1 MRWFKYKARHLHRT
15 KQPIF
20 GAWIPSQVKQHAQQ
34 RFQRLCCR
42 LPPRTS
48 RGPRTLQLICPSR
61 WEIAPW
67 VVAWGCQVCAWPPW
81 TGNMS
86 WPVWPLAA
94 VPTTSM
100 PSWECGAM
108 RPPLTGTI
116 FCMGDR
122 EGSWVVSN
130 TYGQNQGLYDSFQG
144 LTYLRN
150 LFIDPDDS
158 QTWGTVGLYMG
169 LFCPSG
175 TSVDQYTELKVGFA
189 FNKCN
194 SGVNFMLSISA
205 DTPLNLFGGLIWF
218 KSFLSYVW
226 SVLPSWFWHTSVSC
240 WMAQAGRSIS
250 QHWMEYFGVKT
261 MGFPV
266 F

>member
-34 RFQRLCCR
+34 QFQRLCCR

-108 RPPLTGTI
+108 RPPSPAPFFAWEIVKDPGWSATPMVRTKDSMIPSRAWLTCEISSLTRMIHKHGEQLDYTWASFVLRAPAWI
-116 FCMGDR
+116 STR
-122 EGSWVVSN
+122 SWRWASPS
-130 TYGQNQGLYDSFQG
+130 TSAIPES
-144 LTYLRN
+144 T
-150 LFIDPDDS
+150 S
-158 QTWGTVGLYMG
+158 C
-169 LFCPSG
+169 CPS
-175 TSVDQYTELKVGFA
+175 VQ
-189 FNKCN
+189 
-194 SGVNFMLSISA
+194 
-205 DTPLNLFGGLIWF
+205 TPLNLFGGLIWF
-218 KSFLSYVW
+218 NSFLSYVW

-250 QHWMEYFGVKT
+250 QHWMEYFRVKT
-261 MGFPV
+261 I
-266 F
+266 